1 MSQTQGSP
9 PLTRALLLVL
19 SASAG
24 LSVANIYYN
33 QPMVG
38 LMGADLGR
46 LASQVP
52 TATQLGYAL
61 GLVLLV
67 PLGDCT
73 ERRRL
78 ILLQVAGL
86 VAALVAAASLH
97 GAVPILAA
105 SAAVGVA
112 ATIAQQILPLAAEL
126 SPPETRGRTVGTVMS
141 GLLCGILLAR
151 TLSGVVAEHLGWQA
165 MFWVGAAIAAAM
177 GAMLRFALPRVPP
190 TQSVPYGRLL
200 ASLAGLVRA
209 HPALRRSALVQ
220 AGLFGGFSAFW
231 STLALLLQT
240 PRFGLGSEAAG
251 LFGVVGLA
259 GVACAPLAGRL
270 ADRHGPAGVVRLGV
284 ALVLA
289 AFAILAGFPT
299 LAGLTAGVI
308 VLDAGV
314 QLSMIANQTVVLGLD
329 PATRGRMNT
338 VFVASLFGGGAF
350 GSAAGGLAWHAWG
363 WNAVAGLG
371 FAMALASLAVQ
382 LAIRVPAQAVPAQ
395 AATGRA
401 ESALAVPEQAVPEQA
416 LPGRAVTE
424 RSVGGP
430 AEGGGAT
437 APGRRG

>member
-1 MSQTQGSP
+1 MSQVQGSP

-19 SASAG
+19 SVSAG

-38 LMGADLGR
+38 LMGAELGP

-78 ILLQVAGL
+78 IVGQT
-86 VAALVAAASLH
+86 AALVLALAAAASLH
-97 GAVPILAA
+97 GAVAILAA

-112 ATIAQQILPLAAEL
+112 GTIAQQILPLAAEL
-126 SPPETRGRTVGTVMS
+126 SPPESRGRTVGTVMS

-151 TLSGVVAEHLGWQA
+151 TLSGVVAEHFGWRA

-177 GAMLRFALPRVPP
+177 GVMLRLALPRVAP

-200 ASLAGLVRA
+200 GSLAGLVRA

-270 ADRHGPAGVVRLGV
+270 SDRHGPAGVVRLGI

-289 AFAILAGFPT
+289 AFAILAAFPT
-299 LAGLTAGVI
+299 MAGLTVGVV

-314 QLSMIANQTVVLGLD
+314 QLSMIANQTVVLGLA
-329 PATRGRMNT
+329 PEARGRMNT
-338 VFVASLFGGGAF
+338 IFVACLFGGGAF
-350 GSAAGGLAWHAWG
+350 GSAGAGLAWHAYG
-363 WNAVAGLG
+363 WTAVAGLG
-371 FAMALASLAVQ
+371 FAMALASLVVQ
-382 LAIRVPAQAVPAQ
+382 LAVRVPQPAIRVPA
-395 AATGRA
+395 RA
-401 ESALAVPEQAVPEQA
+401 LPSG
-416 LPGRAVTE
+416 PGRAAAADGADRDVA
-424 RSVGGP
+424 RGPVGLATNPGP
-430 AEGGGAT
+430 GD
-437 APGRRG
+437 RR

>member
-1 MSQTQGSP
+1 MSQVQSP
-9 PLTRALLLVL
+9 PLTRTLLLVL
-19 SASAG
+19 SVSAG

-38 LMGADLGR
+38 LMGAEMGR

-78 ILLQVAGL
+78 ILLQVAAL

-105 SAAVGVA
+105 SVAVGA
-112 ATIAQQILPLAAEL
+112 AGTIAQQILPLAAEL
-126 SPPETRGRTVGTVMS
+126 AAPESRGRTVGTVMS

-151 TLSGVVAEHLGWQA
+151 TLSGVVAEHFGWRA

-177 GAMLRFALPRVPP
+177 GVMLRVALPRVAP

-200 ASLAGLVRA
+200 GSLAGLVRA
-209 HPALRRSALVQ
+209 SPALRRSALVQ

-231 STLALLLQT
+231 STLALLLET

-270 ADRHGPAGVVRLGV
+270 SDRHGPAGVVRLGV

-289 AFAILAGFPT
+289 AFAILACLPS

-338 VFVASLFGGGAF
+338 VFVASLFCGGAF
-350 GSAAGGLAWHAWG
+350 GSAAGGLAWHAYG
-363 WNAVAGLG
+363 WTAVAALG
-371 FAMALASLAVQ
+371 FAMALASLVVQ
-382 LAIRVPAQAVPAQ
+382 LALRVPAHAP
-395 AATGRA
+395 TGRA
-401 ESALAVPEQAVPEQA
+401 PERS
-416 LPGRAVTE
+416 GRAA
-424 RSVGGP
+424 G
-430 AEGGGAT
+430 AAT
-437 APGRRG
+437 APRGQE

>member
-1 MSQTQGSP
+1 MSQTQNSP
-9 PLTRALLLVL
+9 PLTRPLLLVL

-38 LMGADLGR
+38 LMAADLGR

-73 ERRRL
+73 ERRGL
-78 ILLQVAGL
+78 ILWQT
-86 VAALVAAASLH
+86 AALVLALAAAASLH
-97 GAVPILAA
+97 GAVAILAA

-112 ATIAQQILPLAAEL
+112 GTIAQQILPLAAEL
-126 SPPETRGRTVGTVMS
+126 SPPESRGRTVGTVMS

-151 TLSGVVAEHLGWQA
+151 TLSGVVAEHLGWRA

-177 GAMLRFALPRVPP
+177 GVMLRLALPRVAP

-200 ASLAGLVRA
+200 GSLAGLVRA

-270 ADRHGPAGVVRLGV
+270 SDRHGPSGVVRLGV
-284 ALVLA
+284 GLVLA
-289 AFAILAGFPT
+289 AFAILAAFPT
-299 LAGLTAGVI
+299 LTGLTVGVI

-314 QLSMIANQTVVLGLD
+314 QMSMIANQTVVLGLD

-338 VFVASLFGGGAF
+338 IFVASLFGGGAF
-350 GSAAGGLAWHAWG
+350 GSAAAGLAWHAYG
-363 WNAVAGLG
+363 WTAVAGLG
-371 FAMALASLAVQ
+371 FAMALASLVVQ
-382 LAIRVPAQAVPAQ
+382 LAIRVPA
-395 AATGRA
+395 R
-401 ESALAVPEQAVPEQA
+401 A
-416 LPGRAVTE
+416 LPSGPDSPAAADGAAAPGAARPAG
-424 RSVGGP
+424 GGP
-430 AEGGGAT
+430 AATPQPGGRA
-437 APGRRG
+437 

>member
-1 MSQTQGSP
+1 MSQVQSP
-9 PLTRALLLVL
+9 PLTRTLLLVL

-38 LMGADLGR
+38 LMGAEMGR

-78 ILLQVAGL
+78 ILLQTAAL

-97 GAVPILAA
+97 GAIAILSA
-105 SAAVGVA
+105 SVAVGVA
-112 ATIAQQILPLAAEL
+112 STIAQQILPLAAEL
-126 SPPETRGRTVGTVMS
+126 SPPESRGRTVGTVMS

-151 TLSGVVAEHLGWQA
+151 TLSGVVAEHLGWRA
-165 MFWVGAAIAAAM
+165 MFWVGAAIAAAI
-177 GAMLRFALPRVPP
+177 GVMLRLVLPRVPS

-200 ASLAGLVRA
+200 GSLAGLVRA
-209 HPALRRSALVQ
+209 SPALRRSALVQ

-231 STLALLLQT
+231 STLALLLET

-270 ADRHGPAGVVRLGV
+270 SDRRGPAGVVRLGV

-299 LAGLTAGVI
+299 LAGLSVGVI

-338 VFVASLFGGGAF
+338 VFVASLFCGGAF
-350 GSAAGGLAWHAWG
+350 GSAAGGLAWHAYG
-363 WNAVAGLG
+363 WTAVAGLG
-371 FAMALASLAVQ
+371 FAMALASLVAQ
-382 LAIRVPAQAVPAQ
+382 LALRVPAQAPLERAPPERAPVEHAPVEHAPVERVAPGQ
-395 AATGRA
+395 SGQSAAGDT
-401 ESALAVPEQAVPEQA
+401 S
-416 LPGRAVTE
+416 
-424 RSVGGP
+424 
-430 AEGGGAT
+430 

>member
-1 MSQTQGSP
+1 MSQVQSP
-9 PLTRALLLVL
+9 PLTRTLLLVL

-38 LMGADLGR
+38 LMGAEMGR

-78 ILLQVAGL
+78 ILLQTAAL

-97 GAVPILAA
+97 GAVAILVA
-105 SAAVGVA
+105 SVAVGMA
-112 ATIAQQILPLAAEL
+112 GTTAQQILPLAAEL
-126 SPPETRGRTVGTVMS
+126 SPPESRGRTVGTVMS

-151 TLSGVVAEHLGWQA
+151 TLSGVVAEHLGWRA
-165 MFWVGAAIAAAM
+165 MFWIGAAIAAAM
-177 GAMLRFALPRVPP
+177 GVMLRVALPRVAP
-190 TQSVPYGRLL
+190 TQSLPYGRLL
-200 ASLAGLVRA
+200 ASLVGLVRA
-209 HPALRRSALVQ
+209 NPALRRSALVQ

-270 ADRHGPAGVVRLGV
+270 SDRRGPAGVVRLGV

-289 AFAILAGFPT
+289 AFAILAAFPT
-299 LAGLTAGVI
+299 LAGLSVGVI
-308 VLDAGV
+308 VLDSGV

-338 VFVASLFGGGAF
+338 VFVASLFCGGAF
-350 GSAAGGLAWHAWG
+350 GSAAGGLAWHAYG
-363 WNAVAGLG
+363 WTAVAGLG
-371 FAMALASLAVQ
+371 FAMALASLVVQ
-382 LAIRVPAQAVPAQ
+382 LALRVPAHAP
-395 AATGRA
+395 TGRA
-401 ESALAVPEQAVPEQA
+401 PPGREPPERAPPGRA
-416 LPGRAVTE
+416 LPGRELPE
-424 RSVGGP
+424 RSGRSAAGR
-430 AEGGGAT
+430 GAT
-437 APGRRG
+437 APGERG

>member
-1 MSQTQGSP
+1 MSQTQDSP
-9 PLTRALLLVL
+9 PLTRPLLLVL

-78 ILLQVAGL
+78 ILGQTAAL
-86 VAALVAAASLH
+86 VAALAAAASLH
-97 GAVPILAA
+97 GAVAILAA

-112 ATIAQQILPLAAEL
+112 GTIAQQILPLAAEL
-126 SPPETRGRTVGTVMS
+126 SPPESRGRTVGTVMS

-151 TLSGVVAEHLGWQA
+151 TLSGVVAEHLGWRA
-165 MFWVGAAIAAAM
+165 MFWVGAAIALAM
-177 GAMLRFALPRVPP
+177 GVMLRLALPRVAP

-200 ASLAGLVRA
+200 GSLAGLVRA

-270 ADRHGPAGVVRLGV
+270 SDRHGPSGVVRLGV
-284 ALVLA
+284 GLVLA
-289 AFAILAGFPT
+289 AFAILAAFPT
-299 LAGLTAGVI
+299 LAGLTVGVI

-338 VFVASLFGGGAF
+338 IFVASLFGGGAF
-350 GSAAGGLAWHAWG
+350 GSAAAGLAWHAYG
-363 WNAVAGLG
+363 WTAVAGLG
-371 FAMALASLAVQ
+371 FAMALASLVVQ
-382 LAIRVPAQAVPAQ
+382 LAIRVPA
-395 AATGRA
+395 R
-401 ESALAVPEQAVPEQA
+401 A
-416 LPGRAVTE
+416 LPSGPDSPAAVADGAAAPGAARAP
-424 RSVGGP
+424 GGP
-430 AEGGGAT
+430 AATPQPGGRA
-437 APGRRG
+437 

>member
-1 MSQTQGSP
+1 MSQTQDSP
-9 PLTRALLLVL
+9 PLTRPLLLVL

-78 ILLQVAGL
+78 ILGQTAAL
-86 VAALVAAASLH
+86 VAALAAAASLH
-97 GAVPILAA
+97 GAVAILAA

-112 ATIAQQILPLAAEL
+112 GTIAQQILPLAAEL
-126 SPPETRGRTVGTVMS
+126 SPPESRGRTVGTVMS

-151 TLSGVVAEHLGWQA
+151 TLSGVVAEHLGWRA
-165 MFWVGAAIAAAM
+165 MFWVGAAIALAM
-177 GAMLRFALPRVPP
+177 GVMLRLALPRVAP

-200 ASLAGLVRA
+200 GSLAGLVRA

-270 ADRHGPAGVVRLGV
+270 SDRHGPSGVVRLGV
-284 ALVLA
+284 GLVLA
-289 AFAILAGFPT
+289 AFAILAAFPT
-299 LAGLTAGVI
+299 LAGLTVGVI

-338 VFVASLFGGGAF
+338 IFVASLFGGGAF
-350 GSAAGGLAWHAWG
+350 GSAAAGLAWHAYG
-363 WNAVAGLG
+363 WTAVAGLG
-371 FAMALASLAVQ
+371 FAMALASLVVQ
-382 LAIRVPAQAVPAQ
+382 LAIRVPARALPSGPDSPAAVADGAVAPGAARAPSGP
-395 AATGRA
+395 AATPQPGGRA
-401 ESALAVPEQAVPEQA
+401 
-416 LPGRAVTE
+416 
-424 RSVGGP
+424 
-430 AEGGGAT
+430 
-437 APGRRG
+437 

>member
-1 MSQTQGSP
+1 MSQVQSP
-9 PLTRALLLVL
+9 PLTRTLLLVL

-38 LMGADLGR
+38 LMGAEMGR

-78 ILLQVAGL
+78 ILLQTAAL

-97 GAVPILAA
+97 GAIAILSA
-105 SAAVGVA
+105 SVAVGVA
-112 ATIAQQILPLAAEL
+112 STIAQQILPLAAEL
-126 SPPETRGRTVGTVMS
+126 SPPESRGRTVGTVMS

-151 TLSGVVAEHLGWQA
+151 TLSGVVAEHLGWRA

-177 GAMLRFALPRVPP
+177 GVMLRLVLPRVPS

-200 ASLAGLVRA
+200 GSLAGLVRA
-209 HPALRRSALVQ
+209 SPALRRSALVQ

-231 STLALLLQT
+231 STLALLLET

-270 ADRHGPAGVVRLGV
+270 SDRRGPAGVVRLGV
-284 ALVLA
+284 ALVLVLA

-299 LAGLTAGVI
+299 LAGLSVGVI

-338 VFVASLFGGGAF
+338 VFVASLFCGGAF
-350 GSAAGGLAWHAWG
+350 GSAAGGLAWHAYG
-363 WNAVAGLG
+363 WTAVAGLG
-371 FAMALASLAVQ
+371 FAMALASLVAQ
-382 LAIRVPAQAVPAQ
+382 LALRVPAQAPLERAPPERAPVEHAPVERVAPGQ
-395 AATGRA
+395 SGQSAAGDT
-401 ESALAVPEQAVPEQA
+401 S
-416 LPGRAVTE
+416 
-424 RSVGGP
+424 
-430 AEGGGAT
+430 

>member
-1 MSQTQGSP
+1 MSQVQSP
-9 PLTRALLLVL
+9 PLTRTLLLVL

-38 LMGADLGR
+38 LMGAEMGR

-78 ILLQVAGL
+78 ILLQVAAL

-97 GAVPILAA
+97 GAVAILAA
-105 SAAVGVA
+105 SAAVGMA
-112 ATIAQQILPLAAEL
+112 STIAQQILPLAAEL
-126 SPPETRGRTVGTVMS
+126 SAPESRGRTVGTVMS

-151 TLSGVVAEHLGWQA
+151 TLSGVVAEHFGWRA
-165 MFWVGAAIAAAM
+165 MFWVGAAIAAAV
-177 GAMLRFALPRVPP
+177 GVMLRLALPRVAP

-200 ASLAGLVRA
+200 GSLAGLVRA
-209 HPALRRSALVQ
+209 SPALRRSALVQ

-231 STLALLLQT
+231 STLALLLET

-270 ADRHGPAGVVRLGV
+270 SDRHGPAGVVRLGV
-284 ALVLA
+284 GLVLG
-289 AFAILAGFPT
+289 AFAILAAFPT
-299 LAGLTAGVI
+299 LAGLTVGVI

-314 QLSMIANQTVVLGLD
+314 QMSMVANQTVVLGVD
-329 PATRGRMNT
+329 AATRGRMNT
-338 VFVASLFGGGAF
+338 IYMAALFGGGAF
-350 GSAAGGLAWHAWG
+350 GSAAGGLAWHAQG
-363 WNAVAGLG
+363 WTAVAGLG
-371 FAMALASLAVQ
+371 FAMALASLVAQ
-382 LAIRVPAQAVPAQ
+382 LALRVPAQATPDRAPPDL
-395 AATGRA
+395 ATPDLAPPERASMGRA
-401 ESALAVPEQAVPEQA
+401 PPGQSGQSA
-416 LPGRAVTE
+416 
-424 RSVGGP
+424 
-430 AEGGGAT
+430 GGA
-437 APGRRG
+437 AAQGRRA